1 MGEIPRGKPST
12 RAQCPGRRAAFRAA
26 SPSSWVPFFISEPRL
41 GKIERGQEERLQ
53 VSQLQPG
60 DTVGVVLR
68 VSIPDQHSWT
78 KAALC
83 ISPRCPLTSQTQ
95 LYEQNCKMARGVCRM
110 PGGPSPCGQHH
121 TAQAG
126 AKPEGLFISL
136 GMSSRQRVLRPAHS
150 SGAHSHVSIWAP
162 GSHEDLLSAIGRP
175 LQR

>member
-1 MGEIPRGKPST
+1 MSTISSFPGSLPPLPGCSSLFRNHGWGKL
-12 RAQCPGRRAAFRAA
+12 
-26 SPSSWVPFFISEPRL
+26 SESKR
-41 GKIERGQEERLQ
+41 KRTLQ

-60 DTVGVVLR
+60 DAVGVVLR
-68 VSIPDQHSWT
+68 VSVPNQHSWT

-83 ISPRCPLTSQTQ
+83 LSPRCHLTSQPQ
-95 LYEQNCKMARGVCRM
+95 LCEQNCKMAQGVCHM
-110 PGGPSPCGQHH
+110 PGVPSPCGQHH
-121 TAQAG
+121 TAQ

-162 GSHEDLLSAIGRP
+162 GSHEDLLSTISRP